1 MKIFFGSVNET
12 IEKLQM
18 RHRKKKKKKPA
29 FVFLTNEFSK
39 QPQSDLHPY
48 LDMFLNNSLPC
59 HTFMKWLKNII
70 TLPSILILPS
80 QQLN

>member
-1 MKIFFGSVNET
+1 MQIFFGSVNET

-18 RHRKKKKKKPA
+18 RHRKKKNLPL
-29 FVFLTNEFSK
+29 FFLTNEFSK

-70 TLPSILILPS
+70 TLPRILILPS